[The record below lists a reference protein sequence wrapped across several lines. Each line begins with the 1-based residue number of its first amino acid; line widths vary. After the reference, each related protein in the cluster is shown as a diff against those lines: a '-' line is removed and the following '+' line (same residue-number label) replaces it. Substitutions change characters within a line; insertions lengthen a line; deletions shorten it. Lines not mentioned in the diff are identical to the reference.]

1 MPARKSNHGS
11 RLSGFHKLDRNERL
25 VRVAEISGVEKAVVE
40 AFEKASASMGETA
53 DHLVENVI
61 GTMNIPLGIA
71 TNMIVDGIDVL
82 VPMAT
87 EESSVVAAVCN
98 GARQCR
104 ESGGVVTSKDDNC
117 MIGQIQVTGLA
128 DPFSARA
135 ALFEH
140 RDAIRETCDGC
151 DPLLV
156 QLGGG
161 FRDLEVRVLDM
172 QPPVLVAHIIVDCR
186 DAMGANTVNT
196 MVEAL
201 AGRVEN
207 WTGGKVELRIL
218 SNLADRR
225 LVRASAVFPLTEIGG
240 EDVVDAMVRAGQ
252 FAVAD
257 PYRATTHNKGIMN
270 GISAVVMACGNDTRA
285 VEAGAHAFAAR
296 FGRYTALSRWEKNRE
311 RDLVGTLEVPLPVGI
326 VGGATKAHPTAQ
338 LAMDIM
344 QIDNAD
350 RLASI
355 IAAVGLV
362 QNFSALKALA
372 TEGIQRGHMSLHAK
386 NVAIAAGA
394 EGEEVDKLALMLVE
408 KKQVRVDLAV
418 DLLKVLRG

>member
-1 MPARKSNHGS
+1 MPVNTS
-11 RLSGFHKLDRNERL
+11 RISGFHKLPREDRFNH
-25 VRVAEISGVEKAVVE
+25 VADATNIPQDQRAAFLTTSAPLGEI
-40 AFEKASASMGETA
+40 A

-71 TNMIVDGIDVL
+71 TNMIVDGKDVL

-87 EESSVVAAVCN
+87 EESSVIAAVCN

-104 ESGGVVTSKDDNC
+104 ESGGITTSKDENC
-117 MIGQIQVTGLA
+117 MIGQIEVTGLSN
-128 DPFSARA
+128 PFAARA

-140 RDAIRETCDGC
+140 KGEINKVCDEC
-151 DPLLV
+151 DPLLL

-161 FRDLEVRVLDM
+161 FRDLEVRVLDTRE
-172 QPPVLVAHIIVDCR
+172 PILVAHIIVDCR

-201 AGRVEN
+201 APMVEK
-207 WTGGKVELRIL
+207 WTGGRVELRIL

-225 LVRASAVFPLTEIGG
+225 LVRASAIFQASVIGG
-240 EDVVDAMVRAGQ
+240 EDTRDAMIRAGE
-252 FAVAD
+252 FANAD

-270 GISAVVMACGNDTRA
+270 GISAVVLATGNDTRA
-285 VEAGAHAFAAR
+285 VESGAHAYAAR
-296 FGRYTALSRWEKNRE
+296 SGRYTALTRWEKNAGG
-311 RDLVGTLEVPLPVGI
+311 DLVGTLEVPMPVGI
-326 VGGATKAHPTAQ
+326 VGGATKVHPTAQ
-338 LAMDIM
+338 MVMKIM
-344 QIDNAD
+344 NITDAN

-386 NVAIAAGA
+386 NVAISAGA
-394 EGEEVDKLALMLVE
+394 KGAEIDQLAEMLVKQ
-408 KKQVRVDLAV
+408 KKVRVDVAEE
-418 DLLKVLRG
+418 LLKGMRG

>member
-1 MPARKSNHGS
+1 MPANTS
-11 RLSGFHKLDRNERL
+11 RISSFHKLSREERL
-25 VRVAEISGVEKAVVE
+25 ERVFDLTGISSEE
-40 AFEKASASMGETA
+40 RSAFSTASAPLGEIA
-53 DHLVENVI
+53 DHLSENVI
-61 GTMNIPLGIA
+61 GTMNVPLGIA
-71 TNMIVDGIDVL
+71 TNMIVDGVDVL

-87 EESSVVAAVCN
+87 EESSVIAAVCN

-104 ESGGVVTSKDDNC
+104 ESGGITTSKDQNC
-117 MIGQIQVTGLA
+117 MIGQIQITGLSN
-128 DPFSARA
+128 PFAARA
-135 ALFEH
+135 AVFEH
-140 RDAIRETCDGC
+140 QDEIKYTCDEC

-161 FRDLEVRVLDM
+161 FRQTEVRVLDTKE
-172 QPPVLVAHIIVDCR
+172 PILVVHIIVDCR

-201 AGRVEN
+201 AGKMEV

-225 LVRASAVFPLTEIGG
+225 LVRASAIFLLSAIGG
-240 EDVVDAMVRAGQ
+240 KDTRDGIIRAGK

-270 GISAVVMACGNDTRA
+270 GISAVVLATGNDTRA

-296 FGRYTALSRWEKNRE
+296 SGQYSALTRWEKNTE
-311 RDLVGTLEVPLPVGI
+311 GDLVGTIEVPMPVGI
-326 VGGATKAHPTAQ
+326 VGGATKVHPTAQ
-338 LAMDIM
+338 LAMKIMDITTA
-344 QIDNAD
+344 N

-355 IAAVGLV
+355 IAAVGLI

-372 TEGIQRGHMSLHAK
+372 TEGIQRGHMSLHAN
-386 NVAIAAGA
+386 NVALAAGA
-394 EGEEVDKLALMLVE
+394 IGEEIEILANMLVE
-408 KKQVRVDLAV
+408 QKNVRIEAAEK
-418 DLLKVLRG
+418 LLTLMRA